1 MGGTV
6 PIRIYKTAK
15 ISKSAPLKSKI
26 QNGMRIRRRRFGQIA
41 IVSAATAALSN
52 FATKTEAQQQSAIY
66 GVRLSTGSSGINAVT
81 DTASTSAANNTPGIV
96 LTSIDLSTGQEL
108 LTAEVSAASVENQQA
123 DSSQNQ
129 AIFTRQPQVDRITG
143 LTSLSDG
150 SFITATVAN
159 TRRGKISRLVITN
172 PNAPQSRRGL
182 RVTNLPRNSTVESLL
197 ATTDNNLFS
206 VLSLNQ
212 GVLPFR
218 LATLDRNSGRVGSRD
233 DFPDLIP
240 IRRFSNLAQS
250 PTNGTIY
257 LTTLGSEGST
267 TLVQLDLQQRSLIT
281 GKGRIIRVAALRYNN
296 EFLEN
301 DVLSLAVSPSG
312 QLFALADPNYEG
324 TNSLFTVDVSTG
336 NMTLVRRFAVDK
348 IAFRRG

>member
-1 MGGTV
+1 
-6 PIRIYKTAK
+6 
-15 ISKSAPLKSKI
+15 
-26 QNGMRIRRRRFGQIA
+26 MRIRRRRFGQIA

-52 FATKTEAQQQSAIY
+52 FATKTSAQQQSVIY
-66 GVRLSTGSSGINAVT
+66 GVSLIAGTDAIN
-81 DTASTSAANNTPGIV
+81 TSPGLL
-96 LTSIDLSTGQEL
+96 LTSLDISTGQEL
-108 LTAEVSAASVENQQA
+108 STAEVPSATVENLQRA
-123 DSSQNQ
+123 TSSLNE
-129 AIFTRQPQVDRITG
+129 AIFTQQPQVDRITG

-150 SFITATVAN
+150 TFITATVAN
-159 TRRGKISRLVITN
+159 TRQGKVTRLVFTN
-172 PNAPQSRRGL
+172 PNSPQSRTSL
-182 RVTNLPRNSTVESLL
+182 SVTNLPRNSTVESLL
-197 ATTDNNLFS
+197 ATTENNLFS

-218 LATLDRNSGRVGSRD
+218 LATIDRNSGTVGSREE
-233 DFPDLIP
+233 FPDLIP

-257 LTTLGSEGST
+257 LTTLGPEGST

-301 DVLSLAVSPSG
+301 DLLSLAVSPSG
-312 QLFALADPNYEG
+312 ELFALADPNYEG
-324 TNSLFTVDVSTG
+324 TNSLFTVDLSTG
-336 NMTLVRRFAVDK
+336 NMTLVRQFAVDK